1 MRLRSRHRNLIV
13 LNTHAVP
20 SSKLGVREPARLVR
34 RRRFRFMRTGALL
47 TVIGIMRLAQM
58 MRSRWRT
65 SLGLSGVLLE
75 VFGQTVFT
83 GRAQG
88 PAELIGLVLILFTV
102 LVARPTRGVRELEN
116 RL

>member
-1 MRLRSRHRNLIV
+1 MRLRSRRRNLIV
-13 LNTHAVP
+13 LSTHAVP
-20 SSKLGVREPARLVR
+20 YSKLGVREPARLVG

-58 MRSRWRT
+58 MRSGWRT

-83 GRAQG
+83 GEARG
-88 PAELIGLVLILFTV
+88 PADLIGLVLILFTL